1 MIIVDTSIW
10 IEFLQQHE
18 PFATRLPQ
26 LMEGEQVLIA
36 EPIVGELLQGSRKG
50 REQRIIL
57 DFWENLPKWDERGI
71 WIKAGHNSLTEQWSS
86 KGVGLIDAFIISLAR
101 ETHSQ
106 IWTLDKKLSKLLK
119 PSEQFFHYQ

>member
-1 MIIVDTSIW
+1 MIIADTSIW

-18 PFATRLPQ
+18 PFATRLPI
-26 LMEGEQVLIA
+26 LMESQQILIA

-50 REQRIIL
+50 REQRIIM
-57 DFWENLPKWDERGI
+57 DFWENLPKWDEHGV
-71 WIKAGHNSLTEQWSS
+71 WVKAGQNSSKEQWSS
-86 KGVGLIDAFIISLAR
+86 KGVGLIDAFIITLAR

-119 PSEQFFHYQ
+119 PSELF